1 MLSKHYLSALSP
13 ILTLSCSFH
22 RQDLWDAIAAG
33 QFPSWELGVQ
43 IMDESQQLAFGFDLF
58 DPTKIVPEEIV
69 PVTPLGKMTLSLNP
83 TNYFA
88 ETEQIMFQP
97 AHIVRG
103 IDFTE
108 DPLLQGRIYSYL
120 DTQLNRN
127 GGPNFEQL
135 PINRP
140 RVPVHNNNRDG
151 FSQQFI
157 HTNVAPYSPNTL
169 NNDSPFQAN
178 QTVNNGFF
186 TAPGRTVSGPL
197 LRAVSSTF
205 ADVWSQPRLFFNSLV
220 PVEQQFL
227 INAIRFETSH
237 LQSLTVKQNVLT
249 QLNRISNDLARRVA
263 QVLDLPIPAPDPTY
277 YNQNKTAFVSILNY
291 TLPTVVG
298 LNVGILATTSSN
310 SSLSQAKALSQAFS
324 ALGVNPTVVAE
335 NLAPG
340 VEQTYSAADATGFD
354 GIVVATGT
362 EALFQNSTSTLF
374 PAGRPQQILVSG
386 YRWGKPVGGMGSAA
400 TAFTVSGIHTTP
412 GVYLN
417 ASTVTQT
424 VSKFQTGLKQFKFLD
439 RFPVDS

>member
-1 MLSKHYLSALSP
+1 
-13 ILTLSCSFH
+13 
-22 RQDLWDAIAAG
+22 LWNAIEAG

-69 PVTPLGKMTLSLNP
+69 PVTPLGKMTLNLNP

-88 ETEQIMFQP
+88 ETEQVMFQP
-97 AHIVRG
+97 GHIVRG

-108 DPLLQGRIYSYL
+108 DPLLQGRLFSYL

-135 PINRP
+135 PVNRP

-157 HTNVAPYSPNTL
+157 PSNVAPYFPNTL
-169 NNDSPFQAN
+169 NNNSPFQAN

-186 TAPGRTVSGPL
+186 TAPGRTISGPL
-197 LRAVSSTF
+197 LRTVSPTF
-205 ADVWSQPRLFFNSLV
+205 ADVWSQPRLFFNSLI

-227 INAIRFETSH
+227 INAMRFETSH
-237 LQSLTVKQNVLT
+237 IQSPTVKQNVIV

-263 QVLDLPIPAPDPTY
+263 LALGLSVPAPDPTF
-277 YNQNKTAFVSILNY
+277 YNQNTTAFVSILNN
-291 TLPTVVG
+291 TLPTIVG
-298 LNVGILATTSSN
+298 LNVGILTTTSSN
-310 SSLSQAKALSQAFS
+310 SSLSQALALSQAFT
-324 ALGVNPTVVAE
+324 ALGVNPTIVGEHLGA
-335 NLAPG
+335 G
-340 VEQTYSAADATGFD
+340 ITQTYSAADATGFD
-354 GIVVATGT
+354 GIIVTAGT
-362 EALFQNSTSTLF
+362 ESLFLNSSSTLF

-386 YRWGKPVGGMGSAA
+386 FRWGKPVGALGSAA
-400 TAFTVSGIHTTP
+400 TAFQVSGISATP

-417 ASTVTQT
+417 ATTVPQM
-424 VSKFQTGLKQFKFLD
+424 VSDFQNGLKQFKFLD
-439 RFPVDS
+439 RFPVDNF